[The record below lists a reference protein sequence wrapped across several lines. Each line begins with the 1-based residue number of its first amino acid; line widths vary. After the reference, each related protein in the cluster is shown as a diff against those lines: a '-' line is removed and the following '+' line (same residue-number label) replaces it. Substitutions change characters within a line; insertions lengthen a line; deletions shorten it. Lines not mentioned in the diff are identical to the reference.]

1 MAEWEKVR
9 RHIIAGGVTGFT
21 ITLLNDAARETIY
34 AGGSYKDDPQA
45 ALRAA
50 LRMSAVRTL
59 IEDPPSARRS
69 GT

>member
-9 RHIIAGGVTGFT
+9 RHIIAGGVKGFT
-21 ITLLNDAARETIY
+21 ITLLNEASRETIY
-34 AGGSYKDDPQA
+34 AGGEYKDDPQA
-45 ALRAA
+45 ALKAA

-59 IEDPPSARRS
+59 VEDPPPAQRS